1 MVAVVAQH
9 GALAFLV
16 AGVAMIGILRLLIR

>member
-1 MVAVVAQH
+1 MVAAVAQH
-9 GALAFLV
+9 APLAFLG